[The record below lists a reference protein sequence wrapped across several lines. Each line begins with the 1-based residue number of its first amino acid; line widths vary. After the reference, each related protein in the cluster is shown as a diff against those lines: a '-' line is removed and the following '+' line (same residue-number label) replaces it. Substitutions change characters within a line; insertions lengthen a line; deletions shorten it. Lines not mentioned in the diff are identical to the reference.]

1 VVTKLS
7 AIAFDV
13 KSGGSVRELKV
24 DGGLRTH
31 VPGVPPL
38 ELQGEIETL
47 VINDGIK
54 DSAAENKSS

>member
-1 VVTKLS
+1 
-7 AIAFDV
+7 
-13 KSGGSVRELKV
+13 VRELKV